1 MSPIGPLLVCGLVAP
16 PLSLATDLLAIAR
29 AEGYRP
35 VAQSISELS
44 AVGAPTRP
52 LVTGLE
58 VVRDG
63 LLLAFGRGVL
73 EAAGGNRALATTGG
87 LIAANAAISA
97 VATVALPRDYARPTW
112 AARNTANTLVMA
124 AGVGCF
130 VAAMGTGAAGVGG
143 RFRAFSAGIPM
154 AYALLTVFSL
164 LLQRGRGTS
173 PSTGAQ
179 ERTMAWSYQ
188 GWIAILAVVLLRRLP
203 R

>member
-1 MSPIGPLLVCGLVAP
+1 MSPVRPLLACGLAAASLSVA
-16 PLSLATDLLAIAR
+16 ADLLAIAR
-29 AEGYRP
+29 ADGYRP
-35 VAQSISELS
+35 VAQSMSELS

-63 LLLAFGRGVL
+63 LLLAFARGVG
-73 EAAGGNRALATTGG
+73 EAADGNRPLVATGR

-97 VATVALPRDYARPTW
+97 FATVALPRDYARPTW
-112 AARNTANTLVMA
+112 AAPNTANTLVMA

-130 VAAMGTGAAGVGG
+130 IGAMGAGAAGVGG
-143 RFRAFSAGIPM
+143 RFRAFSVGIPI
-154 AYALLTVFSL
+154 AYGLLTAISL
-164 LLQRGRGTS
+164 LLQRGRETS

-188 GWIAILAVVLLRRLP
+188 LWIAVLAVVLLRKKP